1 MTRKSKALDMDLGYK
16 VHVTGRNVQV
26 TEALR
31 NYAIEKIAK
40 LERFASRIIDVAIT
54 MDMQKI
60 QNKVDIVM
68 RYGSVLIKSQAST
81 TDMYVSVDQAV
92 DKLEAQIKKY
102 LTKIHDYHNKA
113 HHEVR
118 ELEETVY
125 EAEVPDIVDESDA
138 NDQMEE
144 ETKRSEFQKFMVPR
158 IVKTE
163 TQSLN
168 ILNHEEA
175 IMKMDL
181 SKAKVLV
188 YRGEDDRKLKVIYRR
203 DDGNFGVIK
212 AEA

>member
-1 MTRKSKALDMDLGYK
+1 MTRKSKVLDMDLGYK

-26 TEALR
+26 TEAMK

-40 LERFASRIIDVAIT
+40 LESFAPRIIDVSIT
-54 MDMQKI
+54 MDIQKI

-68 RYGSVLIKSQAST
+68 KYGPVLIKSQAAT
-81 TDMYVSVDQAV
+81 TDMYVSIDQAV

-113 HHEVR
+113 HEVR

-138 NDQMEE
+138 NDQMEK

-168 ILNHEEA
+168 ILNDEEA

-181 SKAKVLV
+181 SKSKVLV